1 MSSGKIKEVLEN
13 ENTAHSVIQTLV
25 SAGRTAPPIGQFHDQ
40 SISFKNLW
48 FESLVWFNGLK
59 FRICLSFKYKF

>member
-25 SAGRTAPPIGQFHDQ
+25 SAGRRAPPIGQFHDQ
-40 SISFKNLW
+40 SISFKNL
-48 FESLVWFNGLK
+48 
-59 FRICLSFKYKF
+59 